1 MSRFVTGRAQILRSK
16 PKPILWLGHKGDNM
30 VNKVMLIGNLGA
42 DPEMIETKSGSN
54 VCKLRLATTDR
65 RKDKDTGDWADH
77 TEWHN
82 VVCFGKTAN
91 NVGKYCHKGKQIYVE
106 GRMQT
111 RKWQDKEGNN
121 RYSTEV
127 IGDSIRFLKGGS
139 EQQQPRRTSSR
150 PQQGSFQDDQDL
162 LY

>member
-1 MSRFVTGRAQILRSK
+1 
-16 PKPILWLGHKGDNM
+16 M
-30 VNKVMLIGNLGA
+30 VNKVLLIGNLGA
-42 DPEMIETKSGSN
+42 DPEMIETKTGNS

-111 RKWQDKEGNN
+111 RKWQDKDGNN
-121 RYSTEV
+121 RYTTEV
-127 IGDSIRFLKGGS
+127 IGDNIRFLKGGN
-139 EQQQPRRTSSR
+139 EQQQPRRQQSR
-150 PQQGSFQDDQDL
+150 QDNRGGQDEMDL